1 MKTLPIIITIS
12 ILLVAGTGDIE
23 SNNEKTVFN
32 YHNIVEKISE
42 AYNKVREQ
50 MTIAYKNF
58 IERNFKPPNYEFQ
71 ILDAVNLKDCVENS
85 LDSKQPCFLVN
96 LDMKNSQNDSITFEI
111 TTRTIVTGNGKQ
123 LDKYGGLYNT
133 RLLNELCDT
142 PNFFKLFPNANKK
155 VGICFPMVTK
165 EDDPVLYV
173 SVTAN
178 GKQKEHS
185 FDLSPYIS

>member
-1 MKTLPIIITIS
+1 M
-12 ILLVAGTGDIE
+12 LVAGAGDIE
-23 SNNEKTVFN
+23 SNSENTGIN

-42 AYNKVREQ
+42 AYNKVWEQ
-50 MTIAYKNF
+50 ITIAYNNF
-58 IERNFKPPNYEFQ
+58 IDRNFKPPNYEFRV
-71 ILDAVNLKDCVENS
+71 LDAVNLKDCVDNS
-85 LDSKQPCFLVN
+85 MDSKQPCLLVN
-96 LDMKNSQNDSITFEI
+96 LDMKNAQNDSITFEI

-133 RLLNELCDT
+133 RQLNEFCDT

-185 FDLSPYIS
+185 FDLVPYIS